1 MAFRVAN
8 KFPIDTKPGV
18 AVGVSIPF
26 SNVAVFNS
34 TYTTQE
40 QLKSNLINFFMTEP
54 GERYMNP
61 TYGGGL
67 KRILFEQLVTGT
79 FDFVKELVQG
89 KVLEYFP
96 NVQIMDLQVY
106 GNEDQN
112 ILKVELTYQV
122 VNFGI
127 TDSINLTLQ

>member
-8 KFPIDTKPGV
+8 KFPIDTKPRV

-26 SNVAVFNS
+26 SNAAVYNS

-79 FDFVKELVQG
+79 FDFVKELVQN
-89 KVLEYFP
+89 KVAEYFP
-96 NVQIMDLQVY
+96 NVQVMDLQVY

-127 TDSINLTLQ
+127 TDTINLTLQ

>member
-8 KFPIDTKPGV
+8 KFPIDTKPRM

-26 SNVAVFNS
+26 SNQAVFNS

-40 QLKSNLINFFMTEP
+40 QLKSNLTNFFMTEP

-67 KRILFEQLVTGT
+67 KTVLFEQLTTGT
-79 FDFVKELVQG
+79 FDFVKENVQS
-89 KVLEYFP
+89 KVSNYFP

-106 GNEDQN
+106 GNADQSV
-112 ILKVELTYQV
+112 LKVELTYQV

-127 TDSINLTLQ
+127 TDTINLTLQ

>member
-8 KFPIDTKPGV
+8 KFPIDTKPRM

-26 SNVAVFNS
+26 SNQAVFNS

-67 KRILFEQLVTGT
+67 KTVLFEQLTTGT
-79 FDFVKELVQG
+79 FDFVKENVQS
-89 KVLEYFP
+89 KVSNYFP

-106 GNEDQN
+106 GNADQSV
-112 ILKVELTYQV
+112 LKVELTYQV

-127 TDSINLTLQ
+127 TDTINLTLQ